1 MLSVRAATRS
11 WLKTASRVRGRR
23 GGGNASSKRATSLR
37 APNLKAKKL
46 GGLAPNER
54 PHLAY
59 PETRNPNFLTSGLKS
74 QFSNVGIL
82 RWWSRVA
89 RSLERTV

>member
-46 GGLAPNER
+46 AHAEPSIHFQGRLA
-54 PHLAY
+54 A
-59 PETRNPNFLTSGLKS
+59 
-74 QFSNVGIL
+74 L
-82 RWWSRVA
+82 RWLV
-89 RSLERTV
+89 LESFWEHDGLRLIGDCFLLRGEPREGD